1 MRFLFF
7 PFVVVI
13 ICAGGLLVMYLND
26 VPIGGYPGPI
36 PGAAVLIVISFIY
49 AIFHYFDEKGDKKKR
64 E

>member
-1 MRFLFF
+1 
-7 PFVVVI
+7 
-13 ICAGGLLVMYLND
+13 MYLND